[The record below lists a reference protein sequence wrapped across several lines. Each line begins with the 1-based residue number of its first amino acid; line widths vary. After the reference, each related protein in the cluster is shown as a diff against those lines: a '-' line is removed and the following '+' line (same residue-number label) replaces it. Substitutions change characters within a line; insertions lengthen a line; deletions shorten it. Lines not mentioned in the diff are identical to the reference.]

1 MKDDEDL
8 VSYTQKKD
16 YFQQLSRDSK
26 VLPVPRSWSAD
37 EPSLADDQTTS
48 TTKSSKRSLSTSATL
63 SENEQSLIREQ
74 SIPEHTTSEFGEQSE
89 LVSSAD
95 GQKPDE
101 ERRSSVV
108 EEIPEF
114 RERVEYFRRMSKEES
129 VEDSVQS
136 SSSSQ
141 FTPNTAKRIAGKI
154 VVEVQKRALE
164 QLTPTSD
171 QEDEDSVFKM
181 SKTSEQHKDTSQ
193 EEDGR
198 FFSGSFI

>member
-1 MKDDEDL
+1 MKEDEDL

-37 EPSLADDQTTS
+37 EPSLTDEQTTS

-63 SENEQSLIREQ
+63 SETEQSLIREQ
-74 SIPEHTTSEFGEQSE
+74 SIPEHSSEFGEQSAE
-89 LVSSAD
+89 LPTS
-95 GQKPDE
+95 GGPDE
-101 ERRSSVV
+101 ERRSSVI

-198 FFSGSFI
+198 LFFSLLI

>member
-1 MKDDEDL
+1 M
-8 VSYTQKKD
+8 
-16 YFQQLSRDSK
+16 
-26 VLPVPRSWSAD
+26 LPVPRSWSAEEQSLTD
-37 EPSLADDQTTS
+37 EPTTS
-48 TTKSSKRSLSTSATL
+48 TKSSKRSLSTSGTL
-63 SENEQSLIREQ
+63 SETEQSLIREQ
-74 SIPEHTTSEFGEQSE
+74 SIPEHSSEFAEQSE
-89 LVSSAD
+89 
-95 GQKPDE
+95 PDSGEPQE
-101 ERRSSVV
+101 ERRSSVI

-171 QEDEDSVFKM
+171 HEDNVFKM
-181 SKTSEQHKDTSQ
+181 SKTSEQPQKDTSQ
-193 EEDGR
+193 EEDGTC
-198 FFSGSFI
+198 FSVL

>member
-1 MKDDEDL
+1 M
-8 VSYTQKKD
+8 
-16 YFQQLSRDSK
+16 
-26 VLPVPRSWSAD
+26 PRSWSAD

-74 SIPEHTTSEFGEQSE
+74 SIPEHGSEFGEQSE
-89 LVSSAD
+89 SDLA
-95 GQKPDE
+95 GQE
-101 ERRSSVV
+101 ERRSSVI

-114 RERVEYFRRMSKEES
+114 HERVEYFRRMSKEES

-181 SKTSEQHKDTSQ
+181 SKTPEQPQKDTSQ

-198 FFSGSFI
+198 FF

>member
-1 MKDDEDL
+1 M
-8 VSYTQKKD
+8 
-16 YFQQLSRDSK
+16 
-26 VLPVPRSWSAD
+26 LPVPRSWSAE
-37 EPSLADDQTTS
+37 EPSLTDEPTTS
-48 TTKSSKRSLSTSATL
+48 TSKSSKRSLSTSGTL

-74 SIPEHTTSEFGEQSE
+74 SIPEHSSEFSE
-89 LVSSAD
+89 PSEPGLGD
-95 GQKPDE
+95 QPQEK
-101 ERRSSVV
+101 RRSSVI

-171 QEDEDSVFKM
+171 HEDSVFKM
-181 SKTSEQHKDTSQ
+181 SKTSEPQKDTSQ

-198 FFSGSFI
+198 CFVVKLA

>member
-1 MKDDEDL
+1 M
-8 VSYTQKKD
+8 
-16 YFQQLSRDSK
+16 
-26 VLPVPRSWSAD
+26 PRSWSA
-37 EPSLADDQTTS
+37 EESSLADDQTTS
-48 TTKSSKRSLSTSATL
+48 KSSKRSLSTSATL
-63 SENEQSLIREQ
+63 SEQEQSLIREQ
-74 SIPEHTTSEFGEQSE
+74 AIPEHSSESGEQSD
-89 LVSSAD
+89 LA
-95 GQKPDE
+95 GQPPE
-101 ERRSSVV
+101 ERRSSVI

-181 SKTSEQHKDTSQ
+181 SKTSEQTQKDTSQ

-198 FFSGSFI
+198 CFFGTILFT